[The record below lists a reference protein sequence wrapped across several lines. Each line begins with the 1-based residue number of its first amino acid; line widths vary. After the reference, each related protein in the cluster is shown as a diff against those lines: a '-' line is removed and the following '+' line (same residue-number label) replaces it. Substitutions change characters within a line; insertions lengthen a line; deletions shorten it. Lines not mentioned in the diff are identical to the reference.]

1 MWLLSGVQKSLKQ
14 IDWWAAGRVTT
25 CEILCKT
32 SNYAAVL
39 EGGADKQQKTL
50 PKKEKKNREQA
61 RSGICCYSAGKI
73 KPRWMT
79 WKADQGSAWW
89 EPHLVKSW
97 AHQDHSDPFCAQPQ
111 QRGEGVRNRLSI
123 ESARA
128 AFPSPTPNVLQ
139 TLALWGCRPPC
150 LQLMLVSPKLC
161 YWGELWFGFYQPGW
175 DPRGSVRHVLE
186 PRPWSPSH
194 PHPSHFTASA
204 LIRPTARRATEGG

>member
-1 MWLLSGVQKSLKQ
+1 
-14 IDWWAAGRVTT
+14 
-25 CEILCKT
+25 
-32 SNYAAVL
+32 
-39 EGGADKQQKTL
+39 
-50 PKKEKKNREQA
+50 
-61 RSGICCYSAGKI
+61 
-73 KPRWMT
+73 MT

-97 AHQDHSDPFCAQPQ
+97 AHQDHPDPFCAQPQ
-111 QRGEGVRNRLSI
+111 PRGEGIRNRLSI
-123 ESARA
+123 ESVRA

-175 DPRGSVRHVLE
+175 DPRGSVRHVPE
-186 PRPWSPSH
+186 PRPWPPSH

-204 LIRPTARRATEGG
+204 PIRPTERRATEGGQGKSPGCFVQPFCPTCSSGFTKCWHFKGCPEEERLECKPLYPLITMKTQPNEGHGRCLGRSSFTCMPWSLFQQ